1 MQYEHLVVGITGGI
15 GSGKSTF
22 CEILEKNGYPVL
34 NADALAKSIMAENEK
49 VKNDIITAFGEI
61 AYQDGKINASFLGNL
76 VFNDYEKLKLLNSIV
91 HPVVIKEIKNKVE
104 KLKENNRIIFVE
116 SALIYEA
123 NFDEMFDFIILIYSS
138 IKDRIARIAQ
148 RNNLSEEEILK
159 RINSQIPD
167 EEKRKY
173 ADIIIDN
180 TDDIEFLKNRASF
193 ILVLFKSLLLPKK

>member
-1 MQYEHLVVGITGGI
+1 
-15 GSGKSTF
+15 
-22 CEILEKNGYPVL
+22 
-34 NADALAKSIMAENEK
+34 
-49 VKNDIITAFGEI
+49 
-61 AYQDGKINASFLGNL
+61 
-76 VFNDYEKLKLLNSIV
+76 
-91 HPVVIKEIKNKVE
+91 
-104 KLKENNRIIFVE
+104 
-116 SALIYEA
+116 
-123 NFDEMFDFIILIYSS
+123 MFDFIILIYSS